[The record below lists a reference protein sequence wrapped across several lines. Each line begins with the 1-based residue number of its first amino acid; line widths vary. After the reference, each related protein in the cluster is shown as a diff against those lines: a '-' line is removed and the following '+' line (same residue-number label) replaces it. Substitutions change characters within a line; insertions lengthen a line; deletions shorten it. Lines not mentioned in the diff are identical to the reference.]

1 MIAFKAIRERA
12 ARRKGG
18 EAELLKLLP
27 EPADS
32 QALRQLADDRVL
44 AEMTK
49 RIFCSGFSWSVV
61 KNKWPG
67 FEDALMGFVPRVLIM
82 QPDEFWDALT
92 GDQRIVRY
100 AAKIMA
106 VRHNAQFVQ
115 DVAQEHGSFGALLA
129 DWPAG
134 DMVGLFDLLA
144 KRGKRLGGNT
154 GTYFVRFIG
163 KDTFLLTRDVVVCLR
178 DAGLEIDPKA
188 NSKRDQ
194 RLVQEQ
200 FNAWHQETG
209 LPYAQISRICALSVG
224 DNWRDH
230 YADDLSQ
237 RGRYNKM

>member
-1 MIAFKAIRERA
+1 MIAFKSIRERA
-12 ARRKGG
+12 AERKGG
-18 EAELLKLLP
+18 EAELLTLLP
-27 EPADS
+27 EAADPG
-32 QALRQLADDRVL
+32 ALRRLSDDRVL

-61 KNKWPG
+61 QNKWPG
-67 FEDALMGFVPRVLIM
+67 FEEAFMGFVPRVLIM

-134 DMVGLFDLLA
+134 DMVGLFGLLA

-154 GTYFVRFIG
+154 GT
-163 KDTFLLTRDVVVCLR
+163 
-178 DAGLEIDPKA
+178 
-188 NSKRDQ
+188 
-194 RLVQEQ
+194 
-200 FNAWHQETG
+200 
-209 LPYAQISRICALSVG
+209 
-224 DNWRDH
+224 
-230 YADDLSQ
+230 
-237 RGRYNKM
+237 

>member
-18 EAELLKLLP
+18 EGVLVKLLP
-27 EPADS
+27 EPADHE
-32 QALRQLADDRVL
+32 ALRGTSGDRVL
-44 AEMTK
+44 AEMTR
-49 RIFCSGFSWSVV
+49 RIFCSGFSWAVV
-61 KNKWPG
+61 RTKWPG
-67 FEDALMGFVPRVLIM
+67 FEEAFMEFSPRALIM
-82 QPDEFWDALT
+82 QSDEYWDELT
-92 GDQRIVRY
+92 TDRRIVRY

-106 VRHNAQFVQ
+106 VRYNAQFVE
-115 DVAQEHGSFGALLA
+115 DVATEHGSFGATLA
-129 DWPAG
+129 DWPG
-134 DMVGLFDLLA
+134 NDLVGLFALLA

-154 GTYFVRFIG
+154 GRYFVRFIG
-163 KDTFLLTRDVVVCLR
+163 KDTFLLTRDVVACLR

>member
-1 MIAFKAIRERA
+1 MIAFNSIRERA
-12 ARRKGG
+12 AERKGG
-18 EAELLKLLP
+18 EEELLKLLP
-27 EPADS
+27 EPAD
-32 QALRQLADDRVL
+32 QGALRRLGDDRVL

-67 FEDALMGFVPRVLIM
+67 FEEAFAGFAPRVLIM
-82 QPDEFWDALT
+82 QSDEFWDALT
-92 GDQRIVRY
+92 GDRRIVRY
-100 AAKIMA
+100 GAKIMA
-106 VRHNAQFVQ
+106 VRHNAQFVL
-115 DVAQEHGSFGALLA
+115 DVGQEHGSFGAMLA
-129 DWPAG
+129 DWPAS
-134 DMVGLFDLLA
+134 DLVGLFSLLA

-163 KDTFLLTRDVVVCLR
+163 KDGFLLSRDVVACLR
-178 DAGLEIDPKA
+178 DAGLEIDPRA
-188 NSKRDQ
+188 SSKRDQ

-224 DNWRDH
+224 DNWRDSH
-230 YADDLSQ
+230 LDDLSQ

>member
-32 QALRQLADDRVL
+32 QALRQLANDRVL

-61 KNKWPG
+61 QNKWPG
-67 FEDALMGFVPRVLIM
+67 FEEAFVGFVPRVLIM

-129 DWPAG
+129 DWPAA
-134 DMVGLFDLLA
+134 DMVGLFGLLA

-194 RLVQEQ
+194 HLVQEQ
-200 FNAWHQETG
+200 FNAWRQETG

-224 DNWRDH
+224 DNWRDY

>member
-1 MIAFKAIRERA
+1 
-12 ARRKGG
+12 
-18 EAELLKLLP
+18 
-27 EPADS
+27 
-32 QALRQLADDRVL
+32 
-44 AEMTK
+44 
-49 RIFCSGFSWSVV
+49 
-61 KNKWPG
+61 
-67 FEDALMGFVPRVLIM
+67 MGFVPRVLIM

-134 DMVGLFDLLA
+134 DMVGLFGLLA

-194 RLVQEQ
+194 HLVQEQ

-224 DNWRDH
+224 DNWRNH